1 MDGTINAAVTAANYA
16 LVYGDFSNFV
26 IVDRIGT
33 TVELVPH
40 LMGSNRRPTGE
51 RGLYMHRRV
60 GSDVVNANAFR
71 LLNVATT
78 A

>member
-1 MDGTINAAVTAANYA
+1 MI
-16 LVYGDFSNFV
+16 YGDFSNYV
-26 IVDRIGT
+26 VVDRIGT

-40 LMGSNRRPTGE
+40 VFGANGRPTGE

-60 GSDVVNANAFR
+60 GGDIVNPNAFR